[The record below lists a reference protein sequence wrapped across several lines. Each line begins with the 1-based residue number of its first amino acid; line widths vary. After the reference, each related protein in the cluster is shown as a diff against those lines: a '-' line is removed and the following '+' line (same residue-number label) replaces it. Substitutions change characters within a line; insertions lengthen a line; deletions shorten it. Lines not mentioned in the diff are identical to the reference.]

1 MSTEKTQGS
10 VLTLHYRLFDLPSAQ
25 HKAGLAGLLVMIKS
39 MQRRGL
45 EPLPEIRDLSPTGV
59 TIFLTCESLQRLYDD
74 FFASQRNKEGKIV
87 PKAEFLE
94 SMGMPPLW
102 SSLWRDIITR
112 VLRAG
117 APAQM
122 RAFRDRSTPEKPP
135 SQWDWE
141 KMWEHLTTDER
152 VEINGTD
159 MIGIES
165 INAQRVKYVA
175 PPQEALLLTFWP
187 VVSLPYVTQ
196 KLTTLKSRRVQDYYF
211 SYYAYVMVIPEVSCL
226 DDFVQKIF
234 KLYPQSLDDA
244 APGKA
249 PWPAQAVISTAK
261 EAALLFASRQ
271 YGGINTFPILDMVSS
286 LHIIHLKYGKGSP
299 DIINDSAVVL
309 TRSLVNDYSKV
320 VSGYF
325 NPLFK
330 KQLIENLFMRQVWY
344 HGMYALFANYPKEFF
359 IQCPESPKKIYGFF
373 RDVKRKFFFI
383 YQYTQ
388 EDMEGRVKAEENKE
402 DLLALRIRS
411 LVRQYI
417 RQKAKRKS
425 RMVSKGFQKDESGRI
440 RYLKTYR
447 EAVENVCMDIF
458 LAMRGRQD
466 QYFVEY
472 FTETLRS
479 VPQYLSNNDFQLISQ
494 ALNNEWD
501 KVKTLSML
509 AVSACSYL
517 PENKNDDEGR
527 EE

>member
-1 MSTEKTQGS
+1 MSTEKTKGS
-10 VLTLHYRLFDLPSAQ
+10 ALTLHYSLFDLPSAQ

-39 MQRRGL
+39 MQKRGL
-45 EPLPEIRDLSPTGV
+45 EPLPEIRDLGPTGV
-59 TIFLTCESLQRLYDD
+59 TISLTGESLQRLYDD

-87 PKAEFLE
+87 PRAEFLE
-94 SMGMPPLW
+94 SMKVPPLW

-141 KMWEHLTTDER
+141 KMWEHLTTHKR

-165 INAQRVKYVA
+165 VNAERVKYA
-175 PPQEALLLTFWP
+175 ASPKEALLLTFWP

-196 KLTTLKSRRVQDYYF
+196 KMTTPKNRRVQDYLF

-226 DDFVQKIF
+226 DDFVQEIF
-234 KLYPQSLDDA
+234 ELYPQSLNDA

-271 YGGINTFPILDMVSS
+271 YEGIDSFPILDMVSS

-299 DIINDSAVVL
+299 DIINDSTVVP
-309 TRSLVNDYSKV
+309 TRSLVNTYSKV

-330 KQLIENLFMRQVWY
+330 KQLIENLFIRLAWY
-344 HGMYALFANYPKEFF
+344 HGMYALFATYPKEFF

-373 RDVKRKFFFI
+373 RDLKRKFFFI
-383 YQYTQ
+383 YQYIDA
-388 EDMEGRVKAEENKE
+388 DMEEGVKGEGNKE

-411 LVRQYI
+411 LVSQYI
-417 RQKAKRKS
+417 RRKAERKS
-425 RMVSKGFQKDESGRI
+425 RMAFKGFQKDESGRI
-440 RYLKTYR
+440 YYPTTYR
-447 EAVENVCMDIF
+447 EAVKNVCMDIF
-458 LAMRGRQD
+458 LAMRGRQG
-466 QYFVEY
+466 QAFVEY
-472 FTETLRS
+472 FTGTLCS
-479 VPQYLSNNDFQLISQ
+479 VPQCLSNDDFLLISQ

-517 PENKNDDEGR
+517 PGNKKDDKGKEV
-527 EE
+527 